1 MLVRAKGRRRAQMPM
16 PPDGGAAVVSYL
28 GDGRPTSSCRR
39 LFLRMLAPKVG
50 FASGCAITMIAKTA
64 LERAG
69 VRGYAHQGAHIFR
82 HSLANRVYRDTFRLL
97 FTFAQARLRKPPSA
111 LAIADAGL
119 PLRSCGLSK
128 KASPSAGRRHALWE
142 TQYSP
147 IAQHRDRH
155 EARAALVRPR
165 RCRHC
170 NQQTPPCQP
179 SPLTARKNRNRHIV
193 CPLICKSVGK

>member
-69 VRGYAHQGAHIFR
+69 AVATHTKEPI
-82 HSLANRVYRDTFRLL
+82 SSDTAL
-97 FTFAQARLRKPPSA
+97 PPSLQGHVPA
-111 LAIADAGL
+111 AIHVCTGAAPQAPVGPGHRRRWTTTKKLRIVEESFAKCGPATRSLGDAVLAHCAT
-119 PLRSCGLSK
+119 PRS
-128 KASPSAGRRHALWE
+128 ARSAGCSRPPPPVQAL
-142 TQYSP
+142 QP
-147 IAQHRDRH
+147 ADP
-155 EARAALVRPR
+155 AVPAVAAHGPKE
-165 RCRHC
+165 
-170 NQQTPPCQP
+170 P
-179 SPLTARKNRNRHIV
+179 
-193 CPLICKSVGK
+193 

>member
-1 MLVRAKGRRRAQMPM
+1 MHLTLVVALARYREHSLDKGAVGRLLEGREPEEGANGGQAQVTR
-16 PPDGGAAVVSYL
+16 PDAGAPL
-28 GDGRPTSSCRR
+28 GLEISE
-39 LFLRMLAPKVG
+39 
-50 FASGCAITMIAKTA
+50 
-64 LERAG
+64 ERADE
-69 VRGYAHQGAHIFR
+69 RHIQIV
-82 HSLANRVYRDTFRLL
+82 ANTIASYRDTFRLL

-165 RCRHC
+165 RSRHC

-179 SPLTARKNRNRHIV
+179 SPPHGPKE
-193 CPLICKSVGK
+193 P

>member
-1 MLVRAKGRRRAQMPM
+1 MSPAVSAHAGTQSRLCIRLRDYDDRQDRSGAGRGPWLRTPRSP
-16 PPDGGAAVVSYL
+16 YL
-28 GDGRPTSSCRR
+28 PTQPC
-39 LFLRMLAPKVG
+39 
-50 FASGCAITMIAKTA
+50 
-64 LERAG
+64 
-69 VRGYAHQGAHIFR
+69 H
-82 HSLANRVYRDTFRLL
+82 RVYRDTFRLL